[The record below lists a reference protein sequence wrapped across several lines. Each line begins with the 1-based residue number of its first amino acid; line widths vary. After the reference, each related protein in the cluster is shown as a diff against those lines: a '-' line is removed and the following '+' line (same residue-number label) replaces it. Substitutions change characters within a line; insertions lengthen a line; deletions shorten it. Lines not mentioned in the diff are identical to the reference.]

1 MWHRLP
7 GRLPDKHSGKRT
19 RKERAPLTQA
29 FCVRQGKTMDVW
41 NFNALALFIAFVIPG
56 FISLKTYQLL
66 FPSESRSSD
75 KLLIDAIAYSSINY
89 AILLWP
95 IYAIETH
102 NIRAL
107 HPTAYVLFY
116 VFALL
121 IAPVIWV
128 LLFKKV
134 RTTQI
139 AQSTLPHP
147 TSRPWD
153 YVFGQRRPYWIVVTL
168 KNGRSIG
175 GRYDTSSFASSAP
188 APEQLYL
195 EESWVLN
202 EDGGFE
208 RPRSETGGVLILSS
222 EIVTVEFFCVRYGE
236 DNAREKTTQ

>member
-1 MWHRLP
+1 
-7 GRLPDKHSGKRT
+7 
-19 RKERAPLTQA
+19 
-29 FCVRQGKTMDVW
+29 MDIW
-41 NFNALALFIAFVIPG
+41 NINALALFIAFVIPG

-66 FPSESRSSD
+66 FPSESRGSD

-102 NIRAL
+102 NVRVL

-121 IAPVIWV
+121 IAPVIWIF
-128 LLFKKV
+128 LFKRI

-139 AQSTLPHP
+139 AQKSVPHP
-147 TSRPWD
+147 IARPWD
-153 YVFGQRRPYWIVVTL
+153 YVFGQRRPHWIVVTL
-168 KNGRSIG
+168 KSGRSVG
-175 GRYDTSSFASSAP
+175 GRYDASSFASSAP

-195 EESWVLN
+195 EEHWVLN

-208 RPRSETGGVLILSS
+208 RPRAETNGILILSS
-222 EIVTVEFFCVRYGE
+222 EIATVEFFHLGYGE
-236 DNAREKTTQ
+236 GNVREKATQ

>member
-1 MWHRLP
+1 
-7 GRLPDKHSGKRT
+7 
-19 RKERAPLTQA
+19 
-29 FCVRQGKTMDVW
+29 MDVW
-41 NFNALALFIAFVIPG
+41 NINALSLFIAFVVPG
-56 FISLKTYQLL
+56 FISLKTYQLIL
-66 FPSESRSSD
+66 PSESISSD

-102 NIRAL
+102 NVRAL

-116 VFALL
+116 VFVLL

-128 LLFKKV
+128 YLFRWI

-139 AQSTLPHP
+139 AQSAMPHP

-153 YVFGQRRPYWIVVTL
+153 YVFGKRRPYWIVVTL
-168 KNGRSIG
+168 KSGKSVG

-195 EESWVLN
+195 EEHWVLN

-208 RPRSETGGVLILSS
+208 RPRAETAGILILSS
-222 EIVTVEFFCVRYGE
+222 EIVTVEFFRLGYGE
-236 DNAREKTTQ
+236 DDVREKATQ

>member
-1 MWHRLP
+1 
-7 GRLPDKHSGKRT
+7 
-19 RKERAPLTQA
+19 
-29 FCVRQGKTMDVW
+29 MDVW
-41 NFNALALFIAFVIPG
+41 NINTLSLFIAFVVPG
-56 FISLKTYQLL
+56 FVSLKTYQLL
-66 FPSESRSSD
+66 FPSESISSD

-102 NIRAL
+102 NVRAL

-121 IAPVIWV
+121 IAPVIWIY
-128 LLFKKV
+128 LFRWI

-139 AQSTLPHP
+139 AQCAMPHP

-153 YVFGQRRPYWIVVTL
+153 YVFGKRHPYWIVVTL
-168 KNGRSIG
+168 KSGKSVG

-195 EESWVLN
+195 EEHWVLN

-208 RPRSETGGVLILSS
+208 RPRAETAGILILPS
-222 EIVTVEFFCVRYGE
+222 EIVTVEFFRLGYGE
-236 DNAREKTTQ
+236 DDVREKATQ